1 MNYYIIVLSFVLSS
15 VMFTSSYR
23 YLFHSVHVLPKVIN
37 PTSMVGT
44 LKLQPLVQCYNTVP
58 SSFAKP
64 RVVVLGTGWSSFAFI
79 NRLDHQLY
87 DVQVIR

>member
-1 MNYYIIVLSFVLSS
+1 
-15 VMFTSSYR
+15 
-23 YLFHSVHVLPKVIN
+23 
-37 PTSMVGT
+37 MVGT